1 MRQRVPDFTDPV
13 EVSYGMSALVVG
25 VALLLVRWL
34 RR

>member
-1 MRQRVPDFTDPV
+1 MRQRVPDFTDPF

-25 VALLLVRWL
+25 VCLLTWRWL